1 MKRYGQVIGIR
12 HERLEEYKRY
22 HANAWP
28 EIVAKLSECN
38 VTNFSIFHKDD
49 KLFSYFEYMGKDYA
63 ADMAKMRAHPK
74 TQEWLKIMDAMQV
87 PLPTRS
93 QGEWWADMVEVF
105 HMD

>member
-1 MKRYGQVIGIR
+1 MRRYGQVIGIKPA
-12 HERLEEYKRY
+12 RLEEYRKY

-49 KLFSYFEYMGKDYA
+49 TLFSYFEYVGHDYA
-63 ADMAKMRAHPK
+63 ADMQKMRAHPK
-74 TQEWLKIMDAMQV
+74 TQEWLKIMDDMQV
-87 PLPTRS
+87 PLPTRKP
-93 QGEWWADMVEVF
+93 GEWWADMVEVF